1 LEELKRVLLT
11 MPTVK
16 SEVRSKLVSTYY
28 DKPTLALH
36 RERLSLRVRK
46 QGSEF
51 VQTVKAENPTQ
62 ADILERKEWED
73 QIPSKR
79 PVLDAPKTGK
89 RLPDTVR
96 GEELRP
102 VFTTTVTRTVIE
114 ISPGP
119 SARIEAA
126 IDEGEIRTSKGDAV
140 EPISE
145 IELELKNGDPRVIF
159 DAALQ
164 LLEAAPIRIETRSKA
179 ERGYRLLGTDGLM
192 PQAVRVGPVAL
203 DPAMSVEAALERIGR
218 RCLTHLLSNE
228 HAALAGEPEGIHQM
242 RVAVRRLRSAL
253 LALKRPLQ
261 EKHYRWASQELRLI
275 GHVLAP
281 VRNLDIFATSL
292 LPPVT
297 QALPA
302 GLDFERLIDA
312 TERRRRAA
320 LHQAKQAIMSE
331 KYTESMLRLLR
342 WFVARGWRDQQI
354 SEPAVVLLAPIVDVA
369 PDLIERHH
377 RKARKR
383 SKRFEELT
391 ATQRHKLRI
400 ALKHLHY
407 IVEFLRSLF
416 DKDRVR
422 TFVNCLKVLQ
432 DDLGYANDVRVAHDL
447 VDQVSEA
454 TDQDARAINRAGGIV
469 LGWHERV
476 LADRNPKIR
485 KHVRRFRRLDP
496 FW

>member
-1 LEELKRVLLT
+1 
-11 MPTVK
+11 M
-16 SEVRSKLVSTYY
+16 KLVNTYY
-28 DKPTLALH
+28 DTPTLALH
-36 RERLSLRVRK
+36 QERLSFRVRK
-46 QGSEF
+46 QGREF
-51 VQTVKAENPTQ
+51 VQTVKVENPNQ
-62 ADILERKEWED
+62 ADVLERKEWED

-89 RLPDTVR
+89 WLPDTDR
-96 GEELRP
+96 DGELRP
-102 VFTTTVTRTVIE
+102 VFTTTVTRTVIA

-126 IDEGEIRTSKGDAV
+126 IDEGEIRASNGDAV
-140 EPISE
+140 APISE
-145 IELELKNGDPRVIF
+145 IELELNNGDPRVLF
-159 DAALQ
+159 DVALQ
-164 LLEAAPIRIETRSKA
+164 LLETAPIRIEVRSKA
-179 ERGYRLLGTDGLM
+179 ERGYRLLGTDGLR

-228 HAALAGEPEGIHQM
+228 QAALAGEPEGIHQM
-242 RVAVRRLRSAL
+242 RVTIRRLRSAL

-261 EKHYRWASQELRLI
+261 KKHYHWASEELRWLA
-275 GHVLAP
+275 HTLAP
-281 VRNLDIFATSL
+281 VRNLDIFAACLVRPITH
-292 LPPVT
+292 
-297 QALPA
+297 ALPA

-320 LHQAKQAIMSE
+320 LDHAKQTIMSE
-331 KYTESMLRLLR
+331 RYIESMLR

-354 SEPAVVLLAPIVDVA
+354 SEHAVVLLAPIVDVA

-377 RKARKR
+377 RKARMR
-383 SKRFEELT
+383 SKKFEELT
-391 ATQRHKLRI
+391 ATQRHRLRI

-407 IVEFLRSLF
+407 IVEFLGSLF
-416 DKDRVR
+416 DKDRIR
-422 TFVNCLKVLQ
+422 TFVKCLKSLQ

-447 VDQVSEA
+447 VDQISEA
-454 TDQDARAINRAGGIV
+454 TNQDVRAINRAGGIV

-476 LADRNPKIR
+476 LADRNPRIR